1 MPFILRSVTL
11 AGVDSVYCPMEE
23 RIVAWERLAKDL
35 NLANLDSM
43 ISTISLSEVVSSAH
57 NMLSGKTYGR
67 IIVDVN
73 A

>member
-1 MPFILRSVTL
+1 
-11 AGVDSVYCPMEE
+11 
-23 RIVAWERLAKDL
+23 VAWERLAKDL